1 VSEGTRSTTLLA
13 GVRILLVEDHADSRD
28 VLSQGLEY
36 LGATVRVAETAKAA
50 VDSAHDIDVVVTD
63 LALPDYDSF
72 WLLER
77 LKASERGIPVVLV
90 SGYAPFQIPR
100 LAEAPFDLKL
110 LKPVDVLELGRLIAA
125 LLAPGGPTRQ

>member
-1 VSEGTRSTTLLA
+1 MSDRTVSTTLLA
-13 GVRILLVEDHADSRD
+13 GVRILLVEDDADSREL
-28 VLSQGLEY
+28 LSQGLEF

-50 VDSAHDIDVVVTD
+50 VDIAHDNDVVVTD
-63 LALPDYDSF
+63 LALPDHDGF

-77 LKASERGIPVVLV
+77 LKASERAIPVVLV

-110 LKPVDVLELGRLIAA
+110 LKPVDVVELGRLIAA
-125 LLAPGGPTRQ
+125 LLAPGGLTRK